1 MIQEPNAIIDPSE
14 RVTDP
19 AVRTALEA
27 RAMSALQAVL
37 DNGAKI
43 ELDHH
48 LVYYAR
54 TSCLSSLSFPFPF
67 YSRPFLSVSPFY
79 LLLLSSLLPLS
90 SPSSSLH
97 LSPFLPYSI
106 LYTKKIPIVN

>member
-1 MIQEPNAIIDPSE
+1 M
-14 RVTDP
+14 DP

-54 TSCLSSLSFPFPF
+54 TSCLSSPSFPLP
-67 YSRPFLSVSPFY
+67 SP
-79 LLLLSSLLPLS
+79 
-90 SPSSSLH
+90 SLH
-97 LSPFLPYSI
+97 LSPYHPCST
-106 LYTKKIPIVN
+106 LYTKKKTDR